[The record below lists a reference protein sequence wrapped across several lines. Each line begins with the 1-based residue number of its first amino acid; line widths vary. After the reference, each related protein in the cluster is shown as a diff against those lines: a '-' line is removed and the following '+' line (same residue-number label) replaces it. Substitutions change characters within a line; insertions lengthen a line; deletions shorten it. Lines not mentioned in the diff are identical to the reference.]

1 MRGCSRSWICCGPSS
16 GAVTARH
23 GPSRIDRSG
32 FGVGHDGRDSGDHVS
47 CKGIGHR
54 AHAADWDIPVPHVI
68 RALQHKDP
76 AASPG
81 QIGRAGQPVV
91 PGPHKAVVIV
101 IDALADEGNG

>member
-1 MRGCSRSWICCGPSS
+1 VASAS
-16 GAVTARH
+16 VTMVATAETASVARASVTV
-23 GPSRIDRSG
+23 PMPPTVTSQ
-32 FGVGHDGRDSGDHVS
+32 FLVS